1 MRRKELQPIRAGR
14 HRSKFSLRK
23 KQSATDPLP
32 RSCGQYGSA
41 ANTALKSDAKS
52 IENVVAL
59 VLVHCWVRGRR
70 GLARNPYCFSSVSP
84 VLSVVKPFSGR
95 SNGNRITSRIVCE

>member
-1 MRRKELQPIRAGR
+1 MRRKELQAIRVGR

-59 VLVHCWVRGRR
+59 LLVHCWVRGRKDWHKTPTAFP
-70 GLARNPYCFSSVSP
+70 LYPLCPLCLSLSP
-84 VLSVVKPFSGR
+84 VAATETQSHRG
-95 SNGNRITSRIVCE
+95 